1 MFVLHHHPFVPGCRF
16 VRLVLSEL
24 DVRHELVFEPFWEAR
39 PAFAALN
46 PALTVPVA
54 LDDDGP
60 PLAGETVI
68 QEYLEETR
76 GFARKDRPLM
86 PDGPD
91 HRAEVRR
98 LVNWFMAKFGEEVS
112 GPVVGERLLKV
123 EMPAKFGGGAP
134 DSAALRIA
142 RQNVRSHLKYIGFLL
157 AERGWLA
164 GERMTYAD
172 LAAAAALSAVDYLGE
187 VPWDEDEQ
195 ARAWYARLKSRP
207 SFRPL
212 LADTSRAAR
221 PAPHYTDL
229 DF

>member
-16 VRLVLSEL
+16 VRLVLDEL
-24 DVRHELVFEPFWEAR
+24 QVPYELVYEPYWEAR
-39 PAFAALN
+39 PDFAALN

-54 LDDDGP
+54 LDELGP
-60 PLAGETVI
+60 PIAGATVI

-76 GFARKDRPLM
+76 GFARKDLALM

-98 LVNWFMAKFGEEVS
+98 LVQWFMAKFEEEVA
-112 GPVVGERLLKV
+112 GPFVGERLLKV
-123 EMPAKFGGGAP
+123 EIPTKLGGGAP
-134 DSAALRIA
+134 DSQVLRVA
-142 RQNVRSHLKYIGFLL
+142 RQNVRSHLKYVGFLL
-157 AERGWLA
+157 SERNWLA

-172 LAAAAALSAVDYLGE
+172 LAAAAAFSAVDYLGE
-187 VPWDEDEQ
+187 VPWEEDEQ
-195 ARAWYARLKSRP
+195 AKAWYARLKSRP

-212 LADTSRAAR
+212 LADVTRAVR
-221 PAPHYTDL
+221 PAAHYTDL